1 MASAS
6 SAIEIDARLLR
17 DWPLPEPGGSADK
30 EERGTTLVVAGST
43 ETPGAAALAAI
54 AALRA
59 GAGKLAVATGVS
71 VAPGLALALPE
82 ARVLALPES
91 ASGGLFPDGLAKL
104 ESLLAKVDAV
114 LVGPGLQDSAATR
127 AFTRRLLKRTTRA
140 AVVLD
145 ALAMDVVLDVRR
157 FERAPLLTPH
167 AGEMAHLTGFAKE
180 EVSADPERHAREAAL
195 RWNAVVALKG
205 STTWIATPDG
215 DCWRHVSSQRR
226 PRHLGLG
233 RRARGNHR
241 RPGGARRATRAS
253 GGVGRRAAR
262 ARRPRPR
269 RAARPDRLPRRRAG
283 GRDPAPDG
291 QAGPLAAGG
300 KEATAM
306 KSALQP
312 YFQKRDFKSR
322 ASRPAARLPRAISR
336 SSSRSTRRRAC
347 TTTSGSS
354 STAR

>member
-127 AFTRRLLKRTTRA
+127 AFTRRLLKRATRA

-145 ALAMDVVLDVRR
+145 ALAMDVILDVRR

-205 STTWIATPDG
+205 ATTWIATPDG
-215 DCWRHVSSQRR
+215 DCWRHVSSQA
-226 PRHLGLG
+226 GLG
-233 RRARGNHR
+233 
-241 RPGGARRATRAS
+241 
-253 GGVGRRAAR
+253 
-262 ARRPRPR
+262 
-269 RAARPDRLPRRRAG
+269 
-283 GRDPAPDG
+283 
-291 QAGPLAAGG
+291 
-300 KEATAM
+300 
-306 KSALQP
+306 
-312 YFQKRDFKSR
+312 
-322 ASRPAARLPRAISR
+322 
-336 SSSRSTRRRAC
+336 
-347 TTTSGSS
+347 TSGSGDALAGVIAGLA
-354 STAR
+354 ARGAPLAQAAAWGVALHARAGRALAERLGPIGYLASELAGEIPRLMDKLAH